1 MSLNTQYTQ
10 DQAFLNNLAD
20 KYQLDFNIDKAISK
34 SETELELISNL
45 CYQAVT
51 EINDQFIAE
60 INSKEF
66 EFMLKPTNNDYWDTR
81 LEEMQEK
88 LSDLVFINA
97 SDSRNQ
103 LAYFCENFFTKD
115 ELAEIEKSGIDIN
128 FYDL

>member
-1 MSLNTQYTQ
+1 MSILNYTQ

-20 KYQLDFNIDKAISK
+20 KYQLDFNIDKAISE
-34 SETELELISNL
+34 SETDLELISNL

-51 EINDQFIAE
+51 EINNQFIAE

-66 EFMLKPTNNDYWDTR
+66 EFMAKDCTSSEHFDDR
-81 LEEMQEK
+81 IEELTEK

-97 SDSRNQ
+97 SDSCNQ